1 LAVEKYSEI
10 ADALVV
16 GQKYKDDER
25 VILFLKMAEGQELT
39 KHFIEKIKHDI
50 RHSLSPRHVPALV
63 LAINE
68 IPVSLFSFCLSFIFL
83 STLLLFFIIIQY
95 TINGKKVEVAVKKII
110 SGETVV
116 PSGAIANPTCLEHF
130 KTITELYAN

>member
-1 LAVEKYSEI
+1 MLGLVEKYSEI

-16 GQKYKDDER
+16 GQKHKDDER

-39 KHFIEKIKHDI
+39 KHFIDKIKHDI

-68 IPVSLFSFCLSFIFL
+68 IPVSIIFS
-83 STLLLFFIIIQY
+83 LFFPL
-95 TINGKKVEVAVKKII
+95 
-110 SGETVV
+110 
-116 PSGAIANPTCLEHF
+116 PSPSL
-130 KTITELYAN
+130 

>member
-1 LAVEKYSEI
+1 MLGLVEKYSEI

-16 GQKYKDDER
+16 GQKHKDDER

-39 KHFIEKIKHDI
+39 KHFIDKIKHDI

-68 IPVSLFSFCLSFIFL
+68 IPVSIIFFLFLFSPP
-83 STLLLFFIIIQY
+83 
-95 TINGKKVEVAVKKII
+95 
-110 SGETVV
+110 
-116 PSGAIANPTCLEHF
+116 PSPSL
-130 KTITELYAN
+130 